1 MIKGLRKL
9 ADKLEQLKFRIII
22 SWNNFLDKLK
32 M

>member
-9 ADKLEQLKFRIII
+9 ADKLEWLKFYLIAK
-22 SWNNFLDKLK
+22 WNKFLDKLK